1 MPPWPSSTPQR
12 QTTHVETLRRLTCAY
27 VTGDVSPEELPMIAA
42 EAIVRGVDS
51 PSLRQLAGLGRRD
64 DTRDI
69 RDLYRAA
76 MDELGI
82 DIPDADALRWEYVHF
97 WAQRML
103 DGSLSPYEAAS
114 KISTES
120 FRLGEPEA
128 LRDLYILT
136 LLWEDDP
143 GHRTALERSML
154 EAAENLH
161 HKR

>member
-1 MPPWPSSTPQR
+1 
-12 QTTHVETLRRLTCAY
+12 
-27 VTGDVSPEELPMIAA
+27 MIAA
-42 EAIVRGVDS
+42 EAIVRGIDS
-51 PSLRQLAGLGRRD
+51 PSIHQLAGLSQRD
-64 DTRDI
+64 DPRDI

-82 DIPDADALRWEYVHF
+82 DIPNADALRWEYVHF
-97 WAQRML
+97 WAQCML
-103 DGSLSPYEAAS
+103 NGSLSPYEAAS
-114 KISTES
+114 KVSAES

-128 LRDLYILT
+128 LRDMYALT

-154 EAAENLH
+154 EAAKSLH